1 MFYIR
6 SHNFGCGILC
16 FYHYWN
22 TEQASEYYDNSVWFF
37 GAEHSAYSDTMGG
50 TGRDINNFLK
60 VYIDKDNDNLKIY
73 YNRYNNQSIQIQE
86 LQFSQYQEG
95 TLYPKGQIRASH
107 FITNGAVTDLPI
119 TSSTFV
125 NIPIQTTKNHTEDIK
140 TTRSVYASAF
150 YENSDIRLKENVH
163 SIDQVDLLKNVD
175 LVQFNFKNNQN
186 KKYGVIA
193 QQLEQA
199 GLNNLV
205 YEHNGNKAVDYI
217 SLLVLEIQRLRN
229 EIGELKQEINKK
241 S

>member
-16 FYHYWN
+16 FYHYWD
-22 TEQASEYYDNSVWFF
+22 TSQTSGYYDNSVWFF
-37 GAEHSAYSDTMGG
+37 GAEHSAYSGTMGG
-50 TGRDINNFLK
+50 TDRDINNFLK

-73 YNRYNNQSIQIQE
+73 YNRYNNQSIYIQE
-86 LQFSQYQEG
+86 LQFSQYQAG

-163 SIDQVDLLKNVD
+163 SIDQIDLLKNVD
-175 LVQFNFKNNQN
+175 LVQFNFKNDQN

-193 QQLEQA
+193 QQLEQV
-199 GLNNLV
+199 GLQNLV
-205 YEHNGNKAVDYI
+205 YENNGNKAVDYI